1 MTRKDEE
8 MTPME
13 RKLMESVLDDAG
25 RDVWDK
31 AVELCAKVA
40 DADMAW
46 GTAERIRSLSFART
60 PMKPREE
67 GRG

>member
-1 MTRKDEE
+1 MRPKDLELSE
-8 MTPME
+8 
-13 RKLMESVLDDAG
+13 KILADAG